1 MINRYSVLHERLQ
14 IEWQDVHQAAEK
26 AMDAY
31 QQLTPE
37 RPNTAIYLDSIA
49 LNLHGFYNGLER
61 IFEWLARQ
69 IDGTIPEGA
78 SWHRDLLQQM
88 SFAVPNVRPSV
99 IQPETRILL
108 EEFLGFRH
116 VVRNLYTWH
125 FEPEKISSL
134 VAQLPETVAA
144 LDADFAHFRR
154 FLNAATHAD
163 ESEI

>member
-1 MINRYSVLHERLQ
+1 MINRYSVLRQRLE
-14 IEWQDVHQAAEK
+14 IEWNEVHQAAQK
-26 AMDAY
+26 AIQAY
-31 QQLTPE
+31 QQLDPDRTD
-37 RPNTAIYLDSIA
+37 ADIYLDSVA

-69 IDGTIPEGA
+69 IDGTMPEGS

-88 SFAVPNVRPSV
+88 SFAVPDVRPEV
-99 IQPETRILL
+99 IQPQTRILL

-125 FEPEKISSL
+125 FEPEKISRL
-134 VAQLPETVAA
+134 VSQLPETVTA
-144 LDADFAHFRR
+144 LDTDFTRFRQ
-154 FLNAATHAD
+154 FLDAATHAD